1 MVGVGL
7 DFAPI
12 DPFKALFWSAVING
26 VTAVPVMMMMMLVAS
41 SDQIMG
47 GLPISR
53 RLKFLGWLCT
63 SVMGVA
69 ALAMFGAFLIH

>member
-1 MVGVGL
+1 
-7 DFAPI
+7 
-12 DPFKALFWSAVING
+12 
-26 VTAVPVMMMMMLVAS
+26 
-41 SDQIMG
+41 MG